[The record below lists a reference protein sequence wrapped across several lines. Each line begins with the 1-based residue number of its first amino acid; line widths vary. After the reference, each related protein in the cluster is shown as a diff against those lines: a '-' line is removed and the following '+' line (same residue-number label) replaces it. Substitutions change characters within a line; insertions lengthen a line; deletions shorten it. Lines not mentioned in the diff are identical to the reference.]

1 MTIPSLDGNGSNFNI
16 NIKQNIPV
24 NPQQSASVQSEPV
37 DINNSAPE
45 PESSSGIENHN
56 PALPREEK
64 SNPAPSNNSSSQAT
78 PEDEYSIKQFRKD
91 YQLRLEKDVM
101 PILEG
106 YEDERK
112 KRFMMAVI
120 AAVIC
125 VFAGLFIFFNFEGRS
140 AGEAAGGCIAGAF
153 AIWLWIKKS
162 FEMKIKRLIMP
173 TLMKAMHG
181 FKWLEKPV
189 VTAADISDCKI
200 FPKADKAGVSF
211 DDCFVGEY
219 RGVPIA
225 ISECS
230 YTIGSDKNRKTIFEG
245 VVIRLRMNKKFEGLT
260 VVRPKNVGLRDVS
273 DLKKLKL
280 PEVKLEDVE
289 FNKNYVVYS
298 TDQIESRYLLTT
310 AFMDRFRDITMAF
323 CSFYSFCS
331 FYGDSVYIAPYC
343 TSDLFNLCS
352 LTKPVTNKDQFE
364 QLFNE
369 FVSVLQLVDHF
380 KLDKKLG
387 L

>member
-24 NPQQSASVQSEPV
+24 NPQPPVPVQAEPAE
-37 DINNSAPE
+37 INNSAPE
-45 PESSSGIENHN
+45 VVSPSGVENSTSEVQQDVN
-56 PALPREEK
+56 
-64 SNPAPSNNSSSQAT
+64 SNITSQQNSSRSSTQD
-78 PEDEYSIKQFRKD
+78 DEYSIKQFRKD
-91 YQLRLEKDVM
+91 YQLRLEKEVM
-101 PILEG
+101 PILKG
-106 YEDERK
+106 YEEERK

-125 VFAGLFIFFNFEGRS
+125 VIAGIFIFFNVEGRL

-153 AIWLWIKKS
+153 AIWMWIKKS
-162 FEMKIKRLIMP
+162 FELKIKRLIMP

-181 FKWLEKPV
+181 FKWLENPV
-189 VTAADISDCKI
+189 VTAADISACKI
-200 FPKADKAGVSF
+200 FPKADKAGASF

-230 YTIGSDKNRKTIFEG
+230 YTIGSGKNRKTIFEG
-245 VVIRLRMNKKFEGLT
+245 AVIRLKMNKNFEGLT

-273 DLKKLKL
+273 DLKKSKL
-280 PEVKLEDVE
+280 QEVKLEDVE
-289 FNKNYVVYS
+289 FSKDYVVYS

-352 LTKPVTNKDQFE
+352 LTKPVTNKEQFE

-369 FVSVLQLVDHF
+369 FVSILQLVDHF